1 MIKKAEKSK
10 KPKLGTV
17 AKKIIINKKILFI
30 IFFTLLYTVFFIFI
44 HNQLLF
50 TPDFGASD
58 SYHFNLSLKYFLAK
72 QIKNNHLPFWTDKLS
87 AGFPVLAEAQIG
99 SLFFPNIVFL
109 KFFDFVYGYN
119 LLLIFSLFSF
129 TIGSF
134 FLFCELK
141 INYLLAFFLSIILTF
156 NGAIAFRWVHLNL
169 VQTFSFY
176 PWLIF
181 FLFKLKDNKKYGILF
196 SILLSQMIFAGH
208 FQTVFIALF
217 SLIVFWLTY
226 LFFQKKPIKKAIRQ
240 ILFLIFLILSGI
252 LFSLPQILS
261 TYNLS
266 KLSNRG
272 LFLDYDTTTSF
283 PLNWINLINFF
294 NPYFFGNPKNGTYPP
309 FSSSWGIFWEN
320 TPYVGGIFFALFIF
334 SLILS
339 YKKRLIPK
347 DFYLYFFLSLF
358 FLFIAL
364 GKNSFLYFIYNFPP
378 FNFFRTPSKFLL
390 ITNFFLIF
398 SFSVIINQL
407 FNKSNLK
414 VKILIVFFLILSI
427 SQLLLIVFQYHLFL
441 PAKSVLSSPE
451 IANYIKNN
459 QMILSL
465 GQEDDWNTIFIRSGW
480 DEKKD
485 INGYLFLKNFL
496 YPNSNLLFDKKIF
509 GVNTGGLKIKRV
521 EYINELIKNQIK
533 FNNQE
538 IFISDNLN
546 DFFDVLGIK
555 YIISPK
561 KINSHHFYL
570 KKKLKDHNFSIYLY
584 ERKNSDFE
592 IFYIPKYGKKIEYL
606 NDFMEKILAGKV
618 SEENA
623 FVEDYQQ
630 DFMQNELPNIK
641 EIKANDTSI
650 TIEGDF
656 KSKTLLVFRKNY
668 FPSWEAFLDGKKT
681 KIYKT
686 NLIQMGIFIPQGQ
699 HKIKLQFKDQAFI
712 LGAILSLIYLPV
724 FLLIINKLKSI

>member
-1 MIKKAEKSK
+1 
-10 KPKLGTV
+10 
-17 AKKIIINKKILFI
+17 
-30 IFFTLLYTVFFIFI
+30 
-44 HNQLLF
+44 
-50 TPDFGASD
+50 
-58 SYHFNLSLKYFLAK
+58 
-72 QIKNNHLPFWTDKLS
+72 
-87 AGFPVLAEAQIG
+87 
-99 SLFFPNIVFL
+99 
-109 KFFDFVYGYN
+109 
-119 LLLIFSLFSF
+119 
-129 TIGSF
+129 
-134 FLFCELK
+134 
-141 INYLLAFFLSIILTF
+141 
-156 NGAIAFRWVHLNL
+156 
-169 VQTFSFY
+169 
-176 PWLIF
+176 
-181 FLFKLKDNKKYGILF
+181 
-196 SILLSQMIFAGH
+196 MIFAGH

-347 DFYLYFFLSLF
+347 DFYLYFLLSLF

-465 GQEDDWNTIFIRSGW
+465 GQEDDWNRIFIRSGW

-509 GVNTGGLKIKRV
+509 GVNTGGLKIKRA
-521 EYINELIKNQIK
+521 EYINDLIKNQIK
-533 FNNQE
+533 FNYQE
-538 IFISDNLN
+538 IFISDNLK
-546 DFFDVLGIK
+546 DLFDVLGIK

-570 KKKLKDHNFSIYLY
+570 KKK
-584 ERKNSDFE
+584 
-592 IFYIPKYGKKIEYL
+592 
-606 NDFMEKILAGKV
+606 
-618 SEENA
+618 
-623 FVEDYQQ
+623 
-630 DFMQNELPNIK
+630 IK
-641 EIKANDTSI
+641 
-650 TIEGDF
+650 
-656 KSKTLLVFRKNY
+656 R
-668 FPSWEAFLDGKKT
+668 
-681 KIYKT
+681 
-686 NLIQMGIFIPQGQ
+686 PQ
-699 HKIKLQFKDQAFI
+699 LF
-712 LGAILSLIYLPV
+712 YLP
-724 FLLIINKLKSI
+724 L